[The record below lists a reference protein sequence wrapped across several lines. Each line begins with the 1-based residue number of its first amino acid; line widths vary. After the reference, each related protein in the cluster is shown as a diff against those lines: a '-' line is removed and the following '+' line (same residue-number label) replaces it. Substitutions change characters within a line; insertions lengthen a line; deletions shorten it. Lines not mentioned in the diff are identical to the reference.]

1 MSNKNQSHFYI
12 VKGTP
17 KGEFFPT
24 IGWLIHSYKPI
35 DEFALIAVDT
45 IPEYDL
51 DIVETQLTEF
61 NVMHT
66 WDIPAGHWS

>member
-1 MSNKNQSHFYI
+1 MSKLQSHFYI

-17 KGEFFPT
+17 KDNIFPT
-24 IGWLIHSYKPI
+24 VGWLFHSYKELE
-35 DEFALIAVDT
+35 DFATTVTDT

-51 DIVETQLTEF
+51 EITETYKNEMEVIT
-61 NVMHT
+61 H